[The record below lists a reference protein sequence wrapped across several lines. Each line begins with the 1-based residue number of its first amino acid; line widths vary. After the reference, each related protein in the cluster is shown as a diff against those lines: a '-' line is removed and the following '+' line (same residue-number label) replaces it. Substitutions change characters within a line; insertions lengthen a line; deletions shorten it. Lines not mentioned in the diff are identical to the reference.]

1 MVSKDDRPAGGS
13 RPSLLSTEQEGAADG
28 RSVLGALDGKA
39 AKAGKPPKAAGQPK
53 PAARAAA
60 GKRKPGR
67 SLALLGALGAGVI
80 ALAGGTLAWMA
91 SVPDDESVAA
101 VTAPAPAA
109 PSPAARV
116 AVSPSAAAQSDV
128 STAAILQDAPG
139 APGVATPPEKQPS
152 LKEMLAAPSAKAAA
166 SSDPLTQALERP
178 SKKEAEERKAEKKAD
193 ETETGKREAGKQEAK
208 KKPAKEKP
216 AREKPKSAP
225 QPKQPSPDKD
235 ATVLAALMA
244 HVQPNSQIPKKST
257 PAQQLKSCRQYN
269 AAGEEQCRARLC
281 ANTAK
286 NEPECKAR
294 SKRKATSDS

>member
-1 MVSKDDRPAGGS
+1 MVSKDDRPAGAS

-39 AKAGKPPKAAGQPK
+39 AKPAKAAKAAKPAGQPH
-53 PAARAAA
+53 AARPA
-60 GKRKPGR
+60 GNRKRGR
-67 SLALLGALGAGVI
+67 SLAWLGALGAGVI

-101 VTAPAPAA
+101 VTAPPPVAPTARMAA
-109 PSPAARV
+109 T
-116 AVSPSAAAQSDV
+116 PSAAAQSDV

-139 APGVATPPEKQPS
+139 AGAPPDKQPS
-152 LKEMLAAPSAKAAA
+152 LKEMLAAPSAKAAERP
-166 SSDPLTQALERP
+166 DPLTQALERP
-178 SKKEAEERKAEKKAD
+178 SKKDGEERASAKKAEAKEPA
-193 ETETGKREAGKQEAK
+193 RNEAK
-208 KKPAKEKP
+208 KKPPKEKP
-216 AREKPKSAP
+216 AREKPKAAP
-225 QPKQPSPDKD
+225 QPRQPAPDKD

-244 HVQPNSQIPKKST
+244 HVQPNSQIPRKST

-281 ANTAK
+281 SNTAK

-294 SKRKATSDS
+294 AKRKAATDS